1 MNEQATYIA
10 EIMAQPQEF
19 FWLPWAVQYFFF
31 IGIASC
37 AVLYACWLNWQA
49 KSGNDR
55 LEMIA
60 MFISIT
66 MGITGPLAL
75 TADLHQTARVW
86 HFYVYPTLW
95 SWMWWG
101 SVLLPLFTTFSG
113 LYFIA
118 LLVKLIWKKEFKV
131 TRWIALLSAVSA
143 AGLLLYTGREASV
156 LIARPIWFS
165 WWIPVLMFLSAMQAL
180 PALINLGTRREPQ
193 YQHRLARFQ
202 VVTLLLLAVCFGLWL
217 SGDTV
222 SGVAVRHQLDVAGP
236 GWWMLMGICVLWAVT
251 LVMALRNVKVTR
263 SIPYIT
269 LSAVVAMGLTWS
281 LRWVF
286 LMEVQAVPKY
296 NIIAN
301 PYDYPLGTDGM
312 MAIIGTFGLWIALTI
327 IVREGVRWFARRV
340 QHG

>member
-1 MNEQATYIA
+1 MSEQVTYIS

-31 IGIASC
+31 IGIAAC
-37 AVLYACWLNWQA
+37 ATLYACYLHWQG
-49 KSGNDR
+49 KSENSR

-60 MFISIT
+60 VFITIT
-66 MGITGPLAL
+66 MGITAPLAL

-86 HFYVYPTLW
+86 HFYAHPTIW

-113 LYFIA
+113 LYFVA
-118 LLVKLIWKKEFKV
+118 LLVKLIWKKEFKA
-131 TRWIALLSAVSA
+131 TRWVALLSALFAV
-143 AGLLLYTGREASV
+143 GLLLYTGREASV

-165 WWIPVLMFLSAMQAL
+165 WWIPVLLFFSAMQAV
-180 PALINLGTRREPQ
+180 PALISLGARREPQ
-193 YQHRLARFQ
+193 YQQRLARLQ
-202 VVTLLLLAVCFGLWL
+202 AISLLLLAVCFALWL

-222 SGVAVRHQLDVAGP
+222 SGIAVRHQLEVASP
-236 GWWMLMGICVLWAVT
+236 GWWMLMGICALWVVALAMSIMT
-251 LVMALRNVKVTR
+251 LKATR
-263 SIPYIT
+263 SMVYIT
-269 LSAVVAMGLTWS
+269 VAALVAMGLTWS

-296 NIIAN
+296 NVLIN
-301 PYDYPLGTDGM
+301 PYHFPMGTDGLL
-312 MAIIGTFGLWIALTI
+312 ALLGTFGLWIALI
-327 IVREGVRWFARRV
+327 IIIREGVRWFARRV

>member
-37 AVLYACWLNWQA
+37 AALYACWLNWQV

-86 HFYVYPTLW
+86 HFYAYPTLW

-118 LLVKLIWKKEFKV
+118 LLVKLIWKKAFKA

-202 VVTLLLLAVCFGLWL
+202 VITLLLLAVCFGLWL
-217 SGDTV
+217 SDDTI
-222 SGVAVRHQLDVAGP
+222 SGVAVRHQLDVATS
-236 GWWMLMGICVLWAVT
+236 GWWMLMGICALWAVT
-251 LVMALRNVKVTR
+251 LVMSLRNLKVTR

-269 LSAVVAMGLTWS
+269 LLALVAMGLTWS
-281 LRWVF
+281 VRWVF

>member
-60 MFISIT
+60 IFISIT

-86 HFYVYPTLW
+86 HFYAHPTLW

-118 LLVKLIWKKEFKV
+118 LLVKLIWKKEFKA

-193 YQHRLARFQ
+193 YQHRLARFH

-222 SGVAVRHQLDVAGP
+222 SGVAVRHQLDVASP
-236 GWWMLMGICVLWAVT
+236 GWWMLMGICALWAVA
-251 LVMALRNVKVTR
+251 LVMALRNLKVTR
-263 SIPYIT
+263 SVPYIT
-269 LSAVVAMGLTWS
+269 LSALVAMGLTWS

-327 IVREGVRWFARRV
+327 MVREGVRWFARRV

>member
-1 MNEQATYIA
+1 MNEQSTYIS

-49 KSGNDR
+49 KTSNDR

-86 HFYVYPTLW
+86 HFYAYPTLW

-118 LLVKLIWKKEFKV
+118 LLVKLIWKKAFKA

-193 YQHRLARFQ
+193 YQQRLARFQ
-202 VVTLLLLAVCFGLWL
+202 MVTLLLLAVCFGLWL

-222 SGVAVRHQLDVAGP
+222 SGVAVRHQIDVASP
-236 GWWMLMGICVLWAVT
+236 DWWMLMGICALWAVT
-251 LVMALRNVKVTR
+251 LIMSLTNLKATR
-263 SIPYIT
+263 SITYIT
-269 LSAVVAMGLTWS
+269 VLAVIAMGLTWS

-286 LMEVQAVPKY
+286 LMEIQTVPKY

-301 PYDYPLGTDGM
+301 PYDYPLGTDGL
-312 MAIIGTFGLWIALTI
+312 MAVIGTFGLWIALTI
-327 IVREGVRWFARRV
+327 MVREGVRWFARRV